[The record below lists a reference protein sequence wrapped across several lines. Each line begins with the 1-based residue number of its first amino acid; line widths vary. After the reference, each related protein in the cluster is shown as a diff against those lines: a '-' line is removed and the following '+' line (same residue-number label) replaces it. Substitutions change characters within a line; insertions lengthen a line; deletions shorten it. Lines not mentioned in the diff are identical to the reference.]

1 MRYLQFILLFCL
13 VFCVQNSLQSHSE
26 QFNNTDSTFIEDH
39 TNQPLNLSDESPFLL
54 NFSSE
59 NINYNSSSRQLK
71 KLIHIQRHGARISER
86 EGMELTE
93 KGKVQLRILGHEI
106 FEKYYNHVQNSSEFF
121 QNIQVYSTNYNRTIQ
136 SAQYFLLGLFESQLD
151 NGEREKHSDEVF
163 INNLKSLIQIY
174 KTNYNSDILLNGWR
188 QNECIKQKELVKIQ
202 INSPF
207 FKQMFSFLYPIVSD
221 ISALINIQINTFYD
235 AYLLYDDI
243 ISQQIEGNISEPLQ
257 MVLANQTLFNTLRFM
272 NDFSAI
278 YTFYGSPLQVK
289 ITTQTLMQKILEIF
303 SSSPYSLLSPSLTVF
318 SAHDITL
325 DGIFAALNLTNPRC
339 LIESYYQN
347 QFSHL
352 ILEYPYFYAPL
363 EICLASPSF
372 AANIQIEL
380 YDDDS
385 IQFVYNNKI
394 YNIPSLSSLEELNN
408 FVQSFYLGI
417 DSQFS
422 CSSENHKYLRHHSE
436 ETKTSQL

>member
-1 MRYLQFILLFCL
+1 MRKLLFVLLFSL
-13 VFCVQNSLQSHSE
+13 VFCVSNSLQNKFE
-26 QFNNTDSTFIEDH
+26 KFNDTDSTFVESLS
-39 TNQPLNLSDESPFLL
+39 NQAFNLSDESALLL

-71 KLIHIQRHGARISER
+71 KLIHIQRHGARTSER

-93 KGKVQLRILGHEI
+93 KGKEQLRIVGQKI
-106 FEKYYNHVQNSSEFF
+106 FEKYSSHVQNSSEFF

-136 SAQYFLLGLFESQLD
+136 SAKFFLLGLYESQFKH
-151 NGEREKHSDEVF
+151 EEKDQNFDEIF
-163 INNLKSLIQIY
+163 IDNLKSLIQIY

-221 ISALINIQINTFYD
+221 ISALTNTQINTFYD
-235 AYLLYDDI
+235 AYLLYDEI
-243 ISQQIEGNISEPLQ
+243 ISSQIEGNISEPLQ

-289 ITTQTLMQKILEIF
+289 ITTQTLMLKILEIF

-339 LIESYYQN
+339 LIESYYSN
-347 QFSHL
+347 EFSHL
-352 ILEYPYFYAPL
+352 VLEYPYLYTPL
-363 EICLASPSF
+363 EVCISSPSF

-380 YDDDS
+380 YDDNS

-422 CSSENHKYLRHHSE
+422 CSSESHKNLRHHQE
-436 ETKTSQL
+436 EIKSQL

>member
-1 MRYLQFILLFCL
+1 MRKLQFILLFSL
-13 VFCVQNSLQSHSE
+13 TFCVQSSFQSQSE
-26 QFNNTDSTFIEDH
+26 QFNNTDSTFPEGFI
-39 TNQPLNLSDESPFLL
+39 NQPLNQSEESPILL
-54 NFSSE
+54 NFSTE
-59 NINYNSSSRQLK
+59 NNYNDSSTRQLK
-71 KLIHIQRHGARISER
+71 KLIHIQRHGARKSER
-86 EGMELTE
+86 EGMELTA
-93 KGKVQLRILGHEI
+93 KGQEQLRILGRKV
-106 FEKYYNHVQNSSEFF
+106 FEKYSSHVQNSSEFF

-136 SAQYFLLGLFESQLD
+136 SAQYFLLGLFESQFD
-151 NGEREKHSDEVF
+151 KEEKDKHIDEIF
-163 INNLKSLIQIY
+163 IDNLKSLIQIY

-221 ISALINIQINTFYD
+221 ISTITNIQINTFYD

-303 SSSPYSLLSPSLTVF
+303 SSSPYSILSPSLTVF

-339 LIESYYQN
+339 IIESYYKN

-352 ILEYPYFYAPL
+352 ILEYPYIYAPL
-363 EICLASPSF
+363 EICLTSPPF

-394 YNIPSLSSLEELNN
+394 YNIPYLSSLEELNN

-422 CSSENHKYLRHHSE
+422 CSSESHKYLRVHSE
-436 ETKTSQL
+436 EIKSQL